1 MCLVAIEGRP
11 KLVPSCCEEVKDGM
25 VVQFERPDAREA
37 RKSQLEFLLV
47 NHPLDCPI
55 CDQAGECKLQDYYME
70 HGGYDSKMPRDLKV
84 HKRKVVDLGERIVLD
99 KERCVLCSRCVRF
112 CREVSGSHALQFF
125 TRGVTT
131 EIGTENNQPI
141 TGDDYIGNVV
151 DICPVGALTSKDFR
165 FKQRVWFLKSAE
177 SVCNSCSTGCNIRVD
192 HKDGVTYRYVP
203 RRNED
208 VNKSWMCDYGR
219 DSYRRETEDRVPAP
233 MVREGAAL
241 REATWEEALD
251 LVASRTQ
258 AAGPDA
264 VAIVGSPRQTNETS
278 WITRRYAREVV
289 RTPHFDARVD
299 GSHTKTA
306 LLADNLLRR
315 QDPHPNNAGLAALGM
330 IPQGGGP
337 DVGGIL
343 DACMAGKV
351 KVLHF
356 LGTEI
361 LTHPPR
367 HRARPRRAAQGAVRR
382 PPRAP
387 QRAGARRARAR
398 RVRRRGAPRAA
409 GDLRQRAR
417 ARAAG
422 AARVPARRRRAPGRR
437 RAGAARR
444 APRDEA
450 ARRRRIR
457 AVRCDGEVRACV
469 RRPDRGT
476 ASGSTVNRCRAHSP
490 SPSGADM
497 SDTTSNVVYT
507 PIPRPKSRIPLRP
520 EALAPVAPP
529 PPKAGVTPKGAPSS
543 ERPSYFLTAMGL
555 IVTIKNFFRS
565 AASRKADPTIQYPRS
580 AASTRRASA
589 ASTS

>member
-1 MCLVAIEGRP
+1 MVNLTIDGKTVAAPKGTNVLEAAKLVGIRVPNFCYHQDLSWEGSCRMCLVAIEGRP

-25 VVQFERPDAREA
+25 NVQFERPDAREA

-141 TGDDYIGNVV
+141 VGDDYIGNVV

-219 DSYRRETEDRVPAP
+219 DSYRREIEDRVPAP

-241 REATWEEALD
+241 REATWDEALD
-251 LVASRTQ
+251 LVAARTQ

-278 WITRRYAREVV
+278 WITRGYAREVV
-289 RTPHFDARVD
+289 KTPHFDSRVD

-330 IPQGGGP
+330 IATGGGP

-343 DACMAGKV
+343 DACMAGKI
-351 KVLHF
+351 KVLHL

-361 LTHPPR
+361 LTHR
-367 HRARPRRAAQGAVRR
+367 HDTARVHDALRKVPFVVLHAHHNVPGLDELAHVVFADAGHLEQQGTYVNALGRV
-382 PPRAP
+382 
-387 QRAGARRARAR
+387 QRAQIAYPP
-398 RVRRRGAPRAA
+398 V
-409 GDLRQRAR
+409 
-417 ARAAG
+417 G
-422 AARVPARRRRAPGRR
+422 AARPAA
-437 RAGAARR
+437 AVLSQLAARLGTKLPEG
-444 APRDEA
+444 AGSALFDAMAKSEPA
-450 ARRRRIR
+450 FAGLTW
-457 AVRCDGEVRACV
+457 DGLGKHGQPLPGAQPLTV
-469 RRPDRGT
+469 
-476 ASGSTVNRCRAHSP
+476 GS
-490 SPSGADM
+490 
-497 SDTTSNVVYT
+497 
-507 PIPRPKSRIPLRP
+507 
-520 EALAPVAPP
+520 
-529 PPKAGVTPKGAPSS
+529 
-543 ERPSYFLTAMGL
+543 
-555 IVTIKNFFRS
+555 
-565 AASRKADPTIQYPRS
+565 
-580 AASTRRASA
+580 
-589 ASTS
+589 